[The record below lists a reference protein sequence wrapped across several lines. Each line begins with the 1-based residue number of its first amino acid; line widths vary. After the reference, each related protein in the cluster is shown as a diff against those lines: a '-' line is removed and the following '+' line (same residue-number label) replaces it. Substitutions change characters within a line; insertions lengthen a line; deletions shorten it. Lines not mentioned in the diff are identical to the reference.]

1 MLRHLKMCVHTCNL
15 RGNTVYLYFYLWED
29 ARRMMTSANGI
40 MDYVVGWLE
49 KVNRRPGSFFFFFH
63 TSHVLVF
70 VSTPDPSR
78 PPQADSWPF
87 LVSVITCGQGHC
99 VLCGSIRRSAVCRLF
114 SILNSFIRFFLSE
127 LKNIYF
133 QWWRPL
139 WRHNSYVS
147 ISTPRD
153 IGLQKW

>member
-1 MLRHLKMCVHTCNL
+1 MFIRVTYVAILSISIFIFGKTREGWWRQQTESWITSSDDSKKSTEDRVH
-15 RGNTVYLYFYLWED
+15 
-29 ARRMMTSANGI
+29 
-40 MDYVVGWLE
+40 
-49 KVNRRPGSFFFFFH
+49 FFFFFH